1 MKNILYTIIL
11 SFLFS
16 SAYAGMTDQI
26 KNQTNPEADVSL
38 DEYCIDKT
46 KEKIKLRPDDNKY
59 ARLVFMRNN
68 SKLGWGTS
76 RKQISK
82 ITINKTD
89 TYDTLVCKATIVDVL
104 PGIQIIDIKVKNYI
118 DRTTFGKS
126 QLSLT
131 VDKGKTY
138 FIDIAIGS
146 YSGKDYA
153 LVGLFGL
160 FGALFVDSSDK
171 VKMIPV
177 NDEFAKKQ
185 IERFGYEIT
194 EVENNI
200 LPKEETAEVENMI
213 DKDSPK
219 NKIDK
224 DASGNDFEKLRELNK
239 LYKEGVLTEEE
250 FNVKKKEL
258 LERM

>member
-16 SAYAGMTDQI
+16 STYAGMTDQI

-46 KEKIKLRPDDNKY
+46 KEKIKLQPDDNKY
-59 ARLVFMRNN
+59 ARLVFMRDN
-68 SKLGWGTS
+68 SKAGLGAS
-76 RKQISK
+76 HRFKNK
-82 ITINKTD
+82 ITINKTN
-89 TYDTLVCKATIVDVL
+89 TYDAPACKATIVDVL
-104 PGIQIIDIKVKNYI
+104 PGIQLIDLKAINNRATY
-118 DRTTFGKS
+118 GES

-131 VDKGKTY
+131 VNKGSTY

-146 YSGKDYA
+146 YSGKDYLLGA
-153 LVGLFGL
+153 FGL
-160 FGALFVDSSDK
+160 LGALFMDSSDK

-194 EVENNI
+194 EVANNI
-200 LPKEETAEVENMI
+200 LPNEETAEVENTI
-213 DKDSPK
+213 DKDSQK

-224 DASGNDFEKLRELNK
+224 DASGNNFEKLRELNK

-250 FNVKKKEL
+250 FKAKKKEL